1 MKTNSFT
8 VRAVLK
14 KGNDALKN
22 GTYPIIIK
30 VQRNGITQTLS
41 LSERIEEKY
50 WKNGKAIGKGF
61 STLNDLIDKRIQDLK
76 DFILESK
83 RLNIPLSNNEI
94 SNFWNGK
101 SEKEQDFYKFFD
113 DFCIFHLIKKSKA
126 TRVHYTTLKKKLV
139 DHSPNLSFTEI
150 DYSFMK
156 QSVLKRKLR

>member
-61 STLNDLIDKRIQDLK
+61 T
-76 DFILESK
+76 
-83 RLNIPLSNNEI
+83 P
-94 SNFWNGK
+94 
-101 SEKEQDFYKFFD
+101 
-113 DFCIFHLIKKSKA
+113 
-126 TRVHYTTLKKKLV
+126 
-139 DHSPNLSFTEI
+139 
-150 DYSFMK
+150 
-156 QSVLKRKLR
+156 